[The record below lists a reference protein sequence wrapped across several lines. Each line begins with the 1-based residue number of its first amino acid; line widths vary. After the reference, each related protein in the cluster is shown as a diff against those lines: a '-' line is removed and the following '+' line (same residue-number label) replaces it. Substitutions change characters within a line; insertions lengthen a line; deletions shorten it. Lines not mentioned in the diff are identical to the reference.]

1 MAGADFRSQAQ
12 GMAPNQQGLPP
23 HGYAPN
29 VISPDGTEAPVP
41 RNAPRAYPNAF
52 DPSPGPYP
60 GTYAA
65 QHGFDRSYAQQ
76 PVLHQELGESGAQ
89 GALAATGPHAPLD
102 AAASQAAHEVTQA
115 QAPHEPN
122 LPPPAYTQ
130 SLNYSYGPQGL
141 NHQFAGPPGP
151 GMPQGP
157 MGPGP
162 QGPMGPGLQ
171 GPMGPGLQGPMG
183 LGPQGPKG
191 PAGPQGPN
199 GARFNG
205 PMGPGS
211 LPPQPVG
218 APKAGKRS
226 DWGANLGVHILLVA
240 VISLLLLIP
249 ALFFDWVLSDRR
261 YNEEQAIESMVEPWG
276 GAQWLAD
283 PELIVPV
290 EAVSSYHYEEDEDGN
305 STSRRYNT
313 VSLRDYYIAPLDSD
327 SSLELE
333 THQRYRGNYE
343 TTLYRLAVRQ
353 HSTFALSERLD
364 EIEARSEVQ
373 DTKREHFKLIFNVS
387 NNRGIDEIK
396 YICINGK
403 AFSPVPSA
411 TYTGIMVNLNYQDV
425 SKILHGVILAQ
436 PGDSNSC
443 SLAKSQAAQENRGAT
458 NQDVSGSIFARSA
471 FADKATDPSL
481 ANAEELKQV
490 PDLVN
495 RFDAEAERAA
505 QDGSTVAVAGELTLT
520 SAAASQ
526 RGLMTVEALYYVR
539 GAQSLSYQPLAQES
553 RLTVSGV
560 GVVPSFGG
568 AFLPTERVVTGA
580 GVLDS
585 ARTEDLSFGAEQGT
599 APATASAPAEAVPG
613 AGTKPSF
620 RAYYV
625 QNNLAT
631 GIAQIRVQGEEN
643 TGIDHDLCYQIEL
656 ADLSETYQLIE
667 RLTKYVLL
675 FIAMTFV
682 TILAFEL
689 VMRRMVSLVQY
700 VVVGAAL
707 ILFYMVLLALS
718 EHTTFL
724 IAYVVA
730 AVLMSGMIAAYLKAV
745 FNSLRSAL
753 CVDLLLLAMYAVL
766 FAIVHV
772 QAYALLV
779 GTILLVIMLAIVM
792 VITRKLNDPNAGN
805 VLTSARKEE
814 PAIAPAAAPAASAT
828 NAAPAAPATNAAPA
842 APATNAAPAAS
853 ATNAAPA
860 APATNAAP
868 AASATNA
875 PPAAP
880 SSAEPPENPVA

>member
-23 HGYAPN
+23 HGYAPY

-41 RNAPRAYPNAF
+41 RYAPRAYPNAF

-102 AAASQAAHEVTQA
+102 AAAPQAAHEVTQA

-122 LPPPAYTQ
+122 LPPPAYPQ

-162 QGPMGPGLQ
+162 QGPMGPGPQ
-171 GPMGPGLQGPMG
+171 GPMGHGPQGPMG
-183 LGPQGPKG
+183 AGPQGPMGAGPQGPKG

-226 DWGANLGVHILLVA
+226 DWGSNLGVHILLVA

-305 STSRRYNT
+305 SSSRRYNT

-425 SKILHGVILAQ
+425 SKILHGVSLAQ

-458 NQDVSGSIFARSA
+458 NQDVSGSIFAQSA

-505 QDGSTVAVAGELTLT
+505 QDSSTVAVAGELTLT

-539 GAQSLSYQPLAQES
+539 GAQCLSYQPLAQES

-599 APATASAPAEAVPG
+599 TPATASAPAEAVPG

-814 PAIAPAAAPAASAT
+814 PTIAPAAAPAASAT

-842 APATNAAPAAS
+842 APATNV
-853 ATNAAPA
+853 APA

-880 SSAEPPENPVA
+880 SSAEPPETPVA